1 MNARELERNTQ
12 VQEGREDAACEMGRR
27 WIEAFNRRDADALIA
42 LAGAEIAFHPTPLA
56 GARRTYRGHE
66 GLRLWLADV
75 AATGLRHTVE
85 ATVIRRSSSGELVVS
100 GEILHDGE
108 VVSPFSMRFR
118 LRDARF
124 VEAWAYLSDEALL
137 NLLGRL
143 DPD

>member
-1 MNARELERNTQ
+1 MNAPGLERNEQ
-12 VQEGREDAACEMGRR
+12 VQERREDAACEMGRR
-27 WIEAFNRRDADALIA
+27 WVEAFNRRDADALIA
-42 LAGAEIAFHPTPLA
+42 CADAEIALHPTLLA

-85 ATVIRRSSSGELVVS
+85 ADVVRRSSSGELVIS
-100 GEILHDGE
+100 GRILHDGE
-108 VVSPFSMRFR
+108 VVSPFSMRFC
-118 LRDARF
+118 LKDGKF

-137 NLLGRL
+137 TSLGRL